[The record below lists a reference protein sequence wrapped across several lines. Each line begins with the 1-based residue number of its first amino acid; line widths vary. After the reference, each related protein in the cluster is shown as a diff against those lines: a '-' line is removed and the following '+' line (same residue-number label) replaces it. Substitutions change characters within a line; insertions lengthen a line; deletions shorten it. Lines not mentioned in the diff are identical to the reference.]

1 MNKSRYWIFLSFS
14 VKINSMERK
23 YALARMLRKNTTKE
37 ERILWQLLRNRQFFG
52 LKFRRQY
59 PIGKYI
65 VDFVCE
71 SKKVVI
77 ELDGGQHN
85 EPENIL
91 LDEERT
97 KFIENQ
103 GYKVIRFW
111 NSDINKNI
119 SGVYDKLLEII
130 DY

>member
-1 MNKSRYWIFLSFS
+1 MNKSRYWIFLSIS

-23 YALARMLRKNTTKE
+23 YALARTLRKNTTKE

>member
-1 MNKSRYWIFLSFS
+1 
-14 VKINSMERK
+14 MERK
-23 YALARMLRKNTTKE
+23 YALARTLRKNTTKE

-52 LKFRRQY
+52 LKFRRQF

-71 SKKVVI
+71 SIKVVI

>member
-1 MNKSRYWIFLSFS
+1 
-14 VKINSMERK
+14 MERK
-23 YALARMLRKNTTKE
+23 YTLARMLRKNTTKE

-52 LKFRRQY
+52 LKFRRQF

-65 VDFVCE
+65 VDFVRE

-85 EPENIL
+85 EPENVL

>member
-1 MNKSRYWIFLSFS
+1 
-14 VKINSMERK
+14 MERK
-23 YALARMLRKNTTKE
+23 YALARTLRKNTTKE
-37 ERILWQLLRNRQFFG
+37 ERILWQLLRNRHFFG
-52 LKFRRQY
+52 LKFRRQF